1 MKFGQ
6 IVHDLVQL
14 DGSRISTREG
24 NPGATISS
32 NTDPSYE
39 TNKIDITKNL
49 VTGTFNHVGIQAPE
63 GTVVTIN
70 GSDFTIGANEV
81 FELFDK
87 DIPVQ
92 SLTFGSRNIKN
103 LIIDYTFES

>member
-24 NPGATISS
+24 NPGTTISS
-32 NTDPSYE
+32 TDPSYE

-63 GTVVTIN
+63 GTVVIIN
-70 GSDFTIGANEV
+70 GSNFTIGTNEV

-87 DIPVQ
+87 DIPIQ
-92 SLTFGSRNIKN
+92 SLTFSSSNIKN
-103 LIIDYTFES
+103 LIIDYTSES